1 MIITALKSLSGQ
13 IMVVFL
19 AATAAWGW
27 LKMHDRKIV
36 QEERARVE
44 AKSNQNAQ
52 KADAAR
58 RSASKLPPDR
68 LRDKWCR
75 DC

>member
-1 MIITALKSLSGQ
+1 MMFFRTLFGQ
-13 IMVVFL
+13 ASVVVVAV
-19 AATAAWGW
+19 AAVWGW
-27 LKMHDRKIV
+27 IASIKSKAV
-36 QEERARVE
+36 TEERARVE

-68 LRDKWCR
+68 LRDKFCR